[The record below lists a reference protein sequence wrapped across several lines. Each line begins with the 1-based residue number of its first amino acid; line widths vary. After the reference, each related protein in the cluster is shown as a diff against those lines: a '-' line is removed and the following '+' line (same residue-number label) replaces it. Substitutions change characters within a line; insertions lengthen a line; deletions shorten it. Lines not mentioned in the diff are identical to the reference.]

1 MTWQIFGTTGLVI
14 LGLVSALWLLSLLLS
29 DSSIID
35 IFWGLG
41 FVLACWIYFLST
53 PDGFPTRK
61 VLLTLLVT
69 LWGLRLSLYLLVRNW
84 GRGEDYRYRQWR
96 QAAGRSWWWRSY
108 FKVFLLQGALL
119 WLISTPLLAA
129 QLSPSPARLTVLDYL
144 AVLIWGIGFFFE
156 TAGDWQLARFKADP
170 GNRGRL
176 LTSGVWRY
184 TRHPNYFG
192 DAAQWWGYYLF
203 ALAAGGWWTIF
214 SPLLMTVLLMKV
226 SGAALLEK
234 SLAENKPGYRE
245 YMEQTSAFI
254 PRKPR
259 RR

>member
-1 MTWQIFGTTGLVI
+1 LTWQIFGTTGLVI
-14 LGLVSALWLLSLLLS
+14 LGLVSAVWLLSLLLR

-35 IFWGLG
+35 VFWGLG
-41 FVLACWIYFLST
+41 FVLACWIYFAAT
-53 PDGFPTRK
+53 PDGYLPRK
-61 VLLTLLVT
+61 GLLTLLVT
-69 LWGLRLSLYLLVRNW
+69 LWGLRLSLYILIRNW
-84 GRGEDYRYRQWR
+84 KRGEDYRYRQWR

-129 QLSPSPARLTVLDYL
+129 QLSPSPARLTVLDIL
-144 AVLIWGIGFFFE
+144 AVLVWGIGFFFE

-176 LTSGVWRY
+176 LTSGIWRY

-192 DAAQWWGYYLF
+192 DAAQWWGFYLF
-203 ALAAGGWWTIF
+203 ALATGGWWTIF
-214 SPLLMTVLLMKV
+214 SPLLVTVLLVKV
-226 SGAALLEK
+226 SGAARLEK

-245 YMEQTSAFI
+245 YMERTSAFI
-254 PRKPR
+254 PWAPR

>member
-14 LGLVSALWLLSLLLS
+14 LGLVSAVWLLSLLLR

-35 IFWGLG
+35 VFWGLG
-41 FVLACWIYFLST
+41 FVLACWIYFAAT
-53 PDGFPTRK
+53 PDGYLPRK
-61 VLLTLLVT
+61 GLLTLLVT
-69 LWGLRLSLYLLVRNW
+69 LWGLRLSLYILIRNW
-84 GRGEDYRYRQWR
+84 KRGEDYRYRQWR

-129 QLSPSPARLTVLDYL
+129 QLSPSPARLTVLDIL
-144 AVLIWGIGFFFE
+144 AVLVWGIGFFFE

-176 LTSGVWRY
+176 LTSGIWRY

-192 DAAQWWGYYLF
+192 DAAQWWGFYLF
-203 ALAAGGWWTIF
+203 ALATGGWWTIF
-214 SPLLMTVLLMKV
+214 SPLLVTVLLVKV
-226 SGAALLEK
+226 SGAARLEK

-245 YMEQTSAFI
+245 YMERTSAFI
-254 PRKPR
+254 PWAPR